1 MPGLKL
7 SVATKLAAAGGIS
20 LLLVGAIAYNVASDR
35 RIRADLLAESKNASI
50 VRSSTQEAAVAT
62 RRLIIMG
69 RDVRLALAATDID
82 DVIRRGNGYAA
93 DGLKSLDAAIAA
105 EEPGDGRKSLERAH
119 QLVNQYHGAVLD
131 VASARKEF
139 LDQQNRL
146 GELGLGWLKDMTAL
160 QGAPE
165 LAALS
170 NADEVRHTLERAD
183 FFATSARTTF
193 WAYLARWSKDSPARM
208 KASFEG
214 SSKLLAEAH
223 RLAAGTPMAAKV
235 DAFLK
240 WAPQYEEAIDKA
252 LKANDRMTAA
262 VKDRA
267 DPARL
272 ELDKILD
279 ATVADMRAR
288 SADVGE
294 RIDAQEVRSR
304 TIGLGLDALVMAVLI
319 ASIVFSYLGV
329 SRPIARLNGAM
340 DEMGKGNLDIDV
352 PGAGRG
358 DDIGDMARAVTVIR
372 EKAAR
377 EALQKEEDAKNEETA
392 RAARRKARMEKLAD
406 EFESTV
412 GEIIGTVSSAA
423 NELEA
428 SAATLTKSAETTQK
442 LATVVEDA
450 SGDASSNVQSVA
462 SATEEMAGSIG
473 EIGRQVQESSRI
485 ADEAVKQ
492 AERTDSRI
500 AALAEA
506 AGRIGDVVKLITA
519 IAEQTNLLALNATIE
534 AARAG
539 EAGKGFAVVAQEVK
553 QLASQ
558 TAKATE
564 EIGAHIRGMQAA
576 TDESVTAIKEIG
588 GTIGRISQIATTIA
602 AAVEEQGVATK
613 EIARNVQQA
622 AQGTS
627 QVATNI
633 TDVNRG
639 AAETGSASA
648 QVLASAQSLSNEGNR
663 LKLEMD
669 KFLVTV
675 RAG

>member
-1 MPGLKL
+1 MVNVRGHGIGADGNIPHDPLDAGRRAGAPGRGVLSAPCAVGRGSMPGLKL

-82 DVIRRGNGYAA
+82 EVIKRGNGYAA
-93 DGLKSLDAAIAA
+93 DGLKALDAAIAA

-160 QGAPE
+160 QAAPE

-170 NADEVRHTLERAD
+170 NADEVRHALERAD

-208 KASFEG
+208 KTSFER

-223 RLAAGTPMAAKV
+223 RLVAGTPMAAKV

-288 SADVGE
+288 SADVEE

-319 ASIVFSYLGV
+319 ASIAFSYLGV

-340 DEMGKGNLDIDV
+340 DEMGKGNL
-352 PGAGRG
+352 
-358 DDIGDMARAVTVIR
+358 DMARAVTVIR

-412 GEIIGTVSSAA
+412 GEIIETVSSAA

-428 SAATLTKSAETTQK
+428 SASTLTKSAETTQK

-576 TDESVTAIKEIG
+576 TEESVTSIKEIG

-602 AAVEEQGVATK
+602 AAVEEQGV
-613 EIARNVQQA
+613 
-622 AQGTS
+622 
-627 QVATNI
+627 
-633 TDVNRG
+633 
-639 AAETGSASA
+639 
-648 QVLASAQSLSNEGNR
+648 
-663 LKLEMD
+663 
-669 KFLVTV
+669 
-675 RAG
+675 